1 MKMIFGPKRK
11 INESSKRRCFK
22 ELKQTLLICS
32 SNDIAEKNN
41 FFGRN
46 LKKKKKK
53 RQRLRIF
60 ETTSLRKI
68 NYIWEKKTSPVLFTF
83 RGCVSQSFAFPY
95 SQ

>member
-1 MKMIFGPKRK
+1 MNHRNDAVLRNLKRH
-11 INESSKRRCFK
+11 
-22 ELKQTLLICS
+22 CS

-46 LKKKKKK
+46 FFFKKKK

-60 ETTSLRKI
+60 ETTSVRKI
-68 NYIWEKKTSPVLFTF
+68 TISGKKKKKTSPVLFTF